1 LHVAGLAWPLR
12 QFAERRSKASGTR
25 CREFAVSEEAQAA
38 LLAQQKNAA
47 TQ

>member
-12 QFAERRSKASGTR
+12 QFAERSKASGTR